1 MGAIKNRFT
10 GMKTKSFFQDFQE
23 WFRFGKTPLL
33 AYAAMR
39 KFFVWT
45 NGRSNDFMSRLISLK
60 NKKYNDI
67 TSTGVLGNLNA
78 EHIQQIAGELDR
90 NGMYIFE
97 NVLDENT
104 VKAIEEFARKEP
116 ATYLMVDNTKKAKY
130 SDDKVYVDPEKP
142 VSPRYEYG
150 FEQIMKCKELESL
163 VFDQSI
169 LAVAQQYLRC
179 SPVLDLVA
187 FWWSL
192 PYEGKGKSEAAQ
204 MYHFDMDRI
213 KFIKFFFY
221 LTDVDTDTGPHCYV
235 KSSHKRL
242 PPALL
247 KDGRIEDAEIERA
260 FSKNNM
266 IEICGKKGTIMA
278 VDTRGL
284 HKGKPLNKGYRLLF
298 QIEMANSMFGQYY
311 PPVTINSLNPEY
323 QNIVKHYR
331 RTYSQIFK
339 FPFVK

>member
-1 MGAIKNRFT
+1 MSKIIYSLIFWIGYIFLPVTK
-10 GMKTKSFFQDFQE
+10 KTFFYS
-23 WFRFGKTPLL
+23 
-33 AYAAMR
+33 YASLR
-39 KFFVWT
+39 KLFVLT
-45 NGRSNDFMSRLISLK
+45 NGRFNDFVSRLISFK
-60 NKKYNDI
+60 KKKYNDI
-67 TSTGVLGNLNA
+67 IANGVLGNLSP
-78 EHIQQIAGELDR
+78 EHVRQIAGELEQ

-130 SDDKVYVDPEKP
+130 SDNKVYVDPENP

-150 FEQIMKCKELESL
+150 FDQIMKCKELESL
-163 VFDQSI
+163 VFDQSL
-169 LAVAQQYLRC
+169 LAVAQEYLKC

-192 PYEGKGKSEAAQ
+192 PYKGKGKSEAAQ

-266 IEICGKKGTIMA
+266 IEICGKRGTIMA

-284 HKGKPLNKGYRLLF
+284 HKGKPLTKGYRLLF

-311 PPVTINSLNPEY
+311 PPVTIKSLNPQH

-339 FPFVK
+339 FLFIK

>member
-1 MGAIKNRFT
+1 
-10 GMKTKSFFQDFQE
+10 
-23 WFRFGKTPLL
+23 L
-33 AYAAMR
+33 
-39 KFFVWT
+39 FVLT
-45 NGRSNDFMSRLISLK
+45 NGRSNDFLSRLISFK
-60 NKKYNDI
+60 KKKYTDI
-67 TSTGVLGNLNA
+67 ISTGVLGNLTP
-78 EHIQQIAGELDR
+78 ELTCKIAGKLERD
-90 NGMYIFE
+90 GMYIFE
-97 NVLDENT
+97 NELDEKT
-104 VKAIEEFARKEP
+104 VRAIEEFARKEP
-116 ATYLMVDNTKKAKY
+116 ASYLMVESKPKVKY
-130 SDDKVYVDPEKP
+130 SDNKINVDTEKP

-169 LAVAQQYLRC
+169 LAVAQEYLKC

-221 LTDVDTDTGPHCYV
+221 VTDVDTDTGPHCYV
-235 KSSHKRL
+235 KGSNKRL

-247 KDGRIEDAEIERA
+247 KDGRIEDAEIEKA

-311 PPVTINSLNPEY
+311 APVTINSLNPHY
-323 QNIVKHYR
+323 QNIVKTYK
-331 RTYSQIFK
+331 RTYSQIFN
-339 FPFVK
+339 FPFLK